1 MSRGLT
7 LDYLDHPIAICR
19 LPPETPIPAWAW
31 TARHFVTVSRT
42 EQELSI
48 TADADVMPADV
59 PSQRD
64 YRAFRVRGTIGF
76 GLIGLLSSII
86 RPLSEAGI
94 GILSIGTHDTDYVL
108 VKQDEVEHAKSVLER
123 AGHHVVGR

>member
-31 TARHFVTVSRT
+31 TATHFVTVSRT
-42 EQELSI
+42 QQELSI
-48 TADADVMPADV
+48 TADAEVVPADV

-64 YRAFRVRGTIGF
+64 YRAFRVRGTVAF

-86 RPLSEAGI
+86 RPLSEAGVS
-94 GILSIGTHDTDYVL
+94 ILSIGTHDTDYVL
-108 VKQDEVEHAKSVLER
+108 VKLNQVEQARQALER
-123 AGHHVVGR
+123 AGHHVVGG